1 MDEPKPCIGRTE
13 RAYAAIDLMLDPE
26 RLAER
31 CSTNPTLAAVV
42 AVDFL
47 DPFGASLET
56 CCNSSYTPKGKKLAR
71 PTSY

>member
-31 CSTNPTLAAVV
+31 CSTNPTL
-42 AVDFL
+42 
-47 DPFGASLET
+47 
-56 CCNSSYTPKGKKLAR
+56 
-71 PTSY
+71 